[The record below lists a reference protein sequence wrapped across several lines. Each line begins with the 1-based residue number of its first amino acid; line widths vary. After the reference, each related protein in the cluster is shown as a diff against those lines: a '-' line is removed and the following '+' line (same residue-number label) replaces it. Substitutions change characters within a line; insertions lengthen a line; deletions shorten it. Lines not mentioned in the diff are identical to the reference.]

1 MGRGNGERIAANVIS
16 SRHTNATVT
25 NHRPA
30 FAVYHTVE
38 VRMYPHVKSR
48 WCTPTKQT
56 VLKNPTPQIYINKG
70 SMAIARKQNLRAGM
84 ASTLFLFLVWFGI
97 HRTSVLG
104 TAETHTGGGAYWG
117 NPKVARLQGTTAIL
131 F

>member
-48 WCTPTKQT
+48 GCTPTKQT
-56 VLKNPTPQIYINKG
+56 VRKNPTPQIYAHQG

-84 ASTLFLFLVWFGI
+84 ASTFFFFWFGLVSTGLACWVQLK
-97 HRTSVLG
+97 RTQVEARTG
-104 TAETHTGGGAYWG
+104 ET
-117 NPKVARLQGTTAIL
+117 RR
-131 F
+131 